1 VNEFTTMSDTLDSL
15 RNNFR
20 LLVEFNDLPDRGKNP
35 VWIMIY
41 GKCVND
47 IEWILDSGI
56 QYWTSD
62 EQGYIEEVYQMLTE
76 WGKDALQEH

>member
-1 VNEFTTMSDTLDSL
+1 MTTTMTDTLDSL

-20 LLVEFNDLPDRGKNP
+20 LLAEFDSLPARGKNP

-41 GKCVND
+41 AKCVAD

-56 QYWTSD
+56 QYWTPN
-62 EQGYIEEVYQMLTE
+62 EQAYIEDVYQVLTE
-76 WGKDALQEH
+76 WGKDALQEQ

>member
-1 VNEFTTMSDTLDSL
+1 MTTTMTDTLDSL

-20 LLVEFNDLPDRGKNP
+20 LLAEFDSLPARGKNP

-41 GKCVND
+41 AKCVAD

-56 QYWTSD
+56 QYWTPD
-62 EQGYIEEVYQMLTE
+62 EQAYIEDVYQVLTE
-76 WGKDALQEH
+76 WGKDALQEQ

>member
-1 VNEFTTMSDTLDSL
+1 MTTTMTDTLDSL

-20 LLVEFNDLPDRGKNP
+20 LLAEFDSLPSRGKNP

-41 GKCVND
+41 AKCVAD

-56 QYWTSD
+56 QYWTPD
-62 EQGYIEEVYQMLTE
+62 EQSYILDVHQVLID
-76 WGKDALQEH
+76 WGNDALQEQ

>member
-1 VNEFTTMSDTLDSL
+1 MTTTMTDTLDSL

-20 LLVEFNDLPDRGKNP
+20 LLAEFDSLPARGKNP

-41 GKCVND
+41 AKCVAD

-56 QYWTSD
+56 QYWTPN
-62 EQGYIEEVYQMLTE
+62 EQAYIEDVYQVLTE
-76 WGKDALQEH
+76 WGNDALQEQ

>member
-1 VNEFTTMSDTLDSL
+1 MTTTMTDTLDSL

-20 LLVEFNDLPDRGKNP
+20 LLAEFDSLPARGKNP

-41 GKCVND
+41 AKCVAD

-56 QYWTSD
+56 QYWTPD
-62 EQGYIEEVYQMLTE
+62 EQAYIEDVYQVLTE
-76 WGKDALQEH
+76 WGNDALQEQ

>member
-1 VNEFTTMSDTLDSL
+1 MTTTMTDTLDSL

-20 LLVEFNDLPDRGKNP
+20 LLAAFENSPTDRAKNP

-41 GKCVND
+41 AKWVAD

-56 QYWTSD
+56 QYWTPD
-62 EQGYIEEVYQMLTE
+62 EQSYIENVYQVLTE
-76 WGKDALQEH
+76 WGNDALQEQ